1 MEEYGLSCP
10 SLHPTQHS
18 LSSLHRNLYVQGQ
31 EAEGLLAKGLFLGSP
46 YELWDGMGTLI
57 SSPCPPPAP
66 GCYLS
71 KCSQQREVNGLP
83 MAQDAENP
91 IQVDLVL
98 TETSW
103 KSGRGQ
109 GAKAWL
115 PHCPPLA

>member
-1 MEEYGLSCP
+1 MDCP
-10 SLHPTQHS
+10 VLPCILPSTAFPCSTETHTCRDRQ
-18 LSSLHRNLYVQGQ
+18 R
-31 EAEGLLAKGLFLGSP
+31 AEGLPAKGLFLGSP

-57 SSPCPPPAP
+57 SSPRAP

-71 KCSQQREVNGLP
+71 KCSQQWEVDGLP

-98 TETSW
+98 TETAW
-103 KSGRGQ
+103 KSGRGR

-115 PHCPPLA
+115 PHCPLLA